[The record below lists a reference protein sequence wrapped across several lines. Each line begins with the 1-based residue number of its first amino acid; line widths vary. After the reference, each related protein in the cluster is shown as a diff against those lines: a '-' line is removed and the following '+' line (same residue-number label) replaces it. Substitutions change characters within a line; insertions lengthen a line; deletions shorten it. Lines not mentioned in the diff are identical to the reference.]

1 MGFDE
6 GGQLTEKVR
15 RRPYSIVLLDEI
27 EKAHANVF
35 NMLLQVLDEGRLTD
49 GTGRLVDFRN
59 TVIIMTSNAGTRQ
72 LKEFQHGVG
81 FNAAGMIGGTAVD
94 DKGKEY
100 ARGIIQK
107 ALSKQFAP
115 EFLNRLD
122 EIVTFDQL
130 DQNAIRQIVEI
141 EIKPLVKRVE
151 EMGYLIEITGK
162 AKDLLAKKGYDIQ
175 FGARPLKRALQ
186 NYVEDCLC
194 EMIISDKLK
203 KGDSITIDKADN
215 EDKLTFNVNH

>member
-1 MGFDE
+1 M
-6 GGQLTEKVR
+6 
-15 RRPYSIVLLDEI
+15 
-27 EKAHANVF
+27 
-35 NMLLQVLDEGRLTD
+35 
-49 GTGRLVDFRN
+49 
-59 TVIIMTSNAGTRQ
+59 
-72 LKEFQHGVG
+72 
-81 FNAAGMIGGTAVD
+81 
-94 DKGKEY
+94 
-100 ARGIIQK
+100 
-107 ALSKQFAP
+107 
-115 EFLNRLD
+115 
-122 EIVTFDQL
+122 
-130 DQNAIRQIVEI
+130 EI